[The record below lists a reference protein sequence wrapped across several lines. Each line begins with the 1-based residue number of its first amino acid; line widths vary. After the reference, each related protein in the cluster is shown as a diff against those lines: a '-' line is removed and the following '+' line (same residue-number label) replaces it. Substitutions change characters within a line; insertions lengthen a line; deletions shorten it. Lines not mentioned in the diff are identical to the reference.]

1 MTKATK
7 GDRVRVA
14 LTRAVQAKIEARKP
28 SGLTSEQW
36 SEKRKK
42 GQALA
47 ELGIIVTLLI
57 TITLGVVEFGYAFFA
72 LHMVTQATAAGA
84 RAASVLQVGNRDACG
99 ILSPVMTSSN
109 GPIANL
115 VRSQVGNVVT
125 LDSTSPQVQQCDSSS
140 VGGGCQPIT
149 GDGASVPCSTSPM
162 PKVRVTVSGTVP
174 RIFGLF
180 GSSPRAFSR
189 TETFRDEGR

>member
-57 TITLGVVEFGYAFFA
+57 TITLGVVEFGYGFFA
-72 LHMVTQATAAGA
+72 LHVVTQATAAGA
-84 RAASVLQVGNRDACG
+84 RAASVLAIGNRDACG
-99 ILSPVMTSSN
+99 RIVDTTA
-109 GPIANL
+109 IATL
-115 VRSQVGNVVT
+115 VRTQVGSVVT

-149 GDGASVPCSTSPM
+149 GDGASVPCSTSSM

>member
-1 MTKATK
+1 MTKTTK
-7 GDRVRVA
+7 GDR
-14 LTRAVQAKIEARKP
+14 
-28 SGLTSEQW
+28 
-36 SEKRKK
+36 K

-47 ELGIIVTLLI
+47 ELGIIVTVLI

-125 LDSTSPQVQQCDSSS
+125 VTDVKIQQCDYP
-140 VGGGCQPIT
+140 GCQPPAT
-149 GDGASVPCSTSPM
+149 TPPCSPSSM
-162 PKVRVTVSGTVP
+162 PRVRVTVTGTVP
-174 RIFGLF
+174 RVFRLF
-180 GSSPRAFSR
+180 GSSPVSFSR
-189 TETFRDEGR
+189 VQTFRDEGR